1 MNGEDGDW
9 GLSMEMYVLMR
20 TTLAPGTAL
29 DELTGL
35 MLPGVV
41 NSLNNL
47 IPTGSEATKVR
58 LWEWARETV
67 TLSTTNAVYGPHNP
81 FQDVKIRDSFW
92 YFPLNSTSPISKS

>member
-1 MNGEDGDW
+1 
-9 GLSMEMYVLMR
+9 MEMYVLMR